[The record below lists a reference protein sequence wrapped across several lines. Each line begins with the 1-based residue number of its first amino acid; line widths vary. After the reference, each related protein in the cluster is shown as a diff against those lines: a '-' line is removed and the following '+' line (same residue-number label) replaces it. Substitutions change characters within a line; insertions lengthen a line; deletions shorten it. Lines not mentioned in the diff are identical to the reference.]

1 MTDFVMH
8 GCKDAA
14 GGEADW
20 AKSIGDFA
28 QSELFERTFV
38 DGMALV
44 EETAGYLDGRG
55 RDESRMLPRK
65 AALAYAGES
74 MRLTTRLMQVAS
86 WLLVQKAIREGE
98 MTPAEARQDKYRLGA
113 QEICRGSALEASGDL
128 PPRLVDLLA
137 RSERLYDRVDRLD
150 ARMYRAPETAEPAAA
165 SPVQD
170 HVSRLHAAFAG
181 LGGEAPR
188 PGSSAFTG

>member
-1 MTDFVMH
+1 MDGADILMGDFGTGDFSMGVN
-8 GCKDAA
+8 DQ
-14 GGEADW
+14 DW
-20 AKSIGDFA
+20 ATAIGDFA
-28 QSELFERTFV
+28 QSELFERTFA
-38 DGMALV
+38 DGMAMV
-44 EETAGYLDGRG
+44 EETAGYLDGPG
-55 RDESRMLPRK
+55 REESRTLPRK

-113 QEICRGSALEASGDL
+113 QEICRGDSLEACEDL
-128 PPRLVDLLA
+128 PPRLLELLI

-150 ARMYRAPETAEPAAA
+150 ARMYRDEAPEAPAQA

-170 HVSRLHAAFAG
+170 QHSRIQAAFGTLHAKVAAD
-181 LGGEAPR
+181 
-188 PGSSAFTG
+188 